1 MQIKQDDTYEVL
13 STVHGFINSNS
24 FSLRFFTQGP
34 QNPRPLRISN
44 VTSFPYLWASCFQ
57 LGGLL
62 DQQQPG
68 SVVGWEGMPVTRSGG
83 LVEASQEQGRPGG
96 CCPEA
101 DRSGQ
106 LGAGAR
112 RSPTRA
118 LARRGLGLGMGRCH
132 VLRRSEEDQVR
143 WRPRAPSSYP
153 LPQTSPCLPAHT
165 EVPSPSLKGN
175 CTGLSPF

>member
-1 MQIKQDDTYEVL
+1 M
-13 STVHGFINSNS
+13 HGFINSNS

-118 LARRGLGLGMGRCH
+118 LARRGLGLGDGKMSCAQEIRGRSGK
-132 VLRRSEEDQVR
+132 VETQ
-143 WRPRAPSSYP
+143 
-153 LPQTSPCLPAHT
+153 
-165 EVPSPSLKGN
+165 
-175 CTGLSPF
+175 SPFFLSLATNLSMSTCPHRGP